1 MSEHVIAKRVYFG
14 IFATLI
20 ALTAL
25 TTVVAYVDLGALNT
39 VAALAIAVCKGTLVV
54 LFFMHLKYQPGL
66 TRVTLLAAVLWLAI
80 LIGITMSDV
89 FTRHWSPSGQ
99 PWEQST
105 VRGTGR

>member
-1 MSEHVIAKRVYFG
+1 MSEHIIAKRVYLG
-14 IFATLI
+14 IFAALI

-25 TTVVAYVDLGALNT
+25 TTAVAYVDLRAWNAVVAL
-39 VAALAIAVCKGTLVV
+39 VIAVCKGALVV

-66 TRVTLLAAVLWLAI
+66 TRATLLAAVLWLAI

-105 VRGTGR
+105 VRAMGR